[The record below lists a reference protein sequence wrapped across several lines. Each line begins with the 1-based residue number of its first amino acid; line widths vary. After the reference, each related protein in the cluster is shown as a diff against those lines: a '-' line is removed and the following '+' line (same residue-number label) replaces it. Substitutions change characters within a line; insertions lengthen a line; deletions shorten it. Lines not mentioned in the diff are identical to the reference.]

1 MTSQTVSG
9 QKLEGLKVTDPMG
22 KPTAIIPLKRDN
34 DKIISNGIL
43 L

>member
-9 QKLEGLKVTDPMG
+9 QELEDPIG

-34 DKIISNGIL
+34 DKIISNDIL